1 LPARGEIGFGKFNL
15 KGGVLRICLSA
26 PSKVTFFPAMKRTP
40 VHPINPHIRNG
51 FVVDFYLNLVRRGGS
66 RRLRRLLE
74 YFLHTEVAG
83 NLPERLHLPHPYG
96 ITVGETSKLGED
108 VTLMH
113 GCNLGPK
120 DPWYQ
125 GDVREKIHPTLE
137 EGVYVSMGAMV
148 LGPVTIGAWSV
159 IGANAVVTEDIPPFS
174 TVFGHNRILRTTEGG
189 PPQVKKYLDA
199 RKKGNAP

>member
-1 LPARGEIGFGKFNL
+1 
-15 KGGVLRICLSA
+15 
-26 PSKVTFFPAMKRTP
+26 MKRTP

-51 FVVDFYLNLVRRGGS
+51 SVADFYLNLVRKDVS
-66 RRLRRLLE
+66 RRLRRFLE
-74 YFLHTEVAG
+74 HVLHTEIYCP
-83 NLPERLHLPHPYG
+83 LPERLHLPHPYG
-96 ITVGETSKLGED
+96 IVVGDTCKIGED

-113 GCNLGPK
+113 FCSLGPK

-148 LGPVTIGAWSV
+148 LGPVTVGAWSV

-174 TVFGHNRILRTTEGG
+174 TVFGQNRILRSTEGG
-189 PPQVKKYLDA
+189 PPQIKKYLEA
-199 RKKGNAP
+199 RKYGTSP